1 MTGDVVNL
9 RQFRKQKARTEK
21 DKTAE
26 QNRISF
32 GRTKAEKQLTRTLN
46 DKASKALDQGKR
58 ETCTGRHGRRR
69 IGAPANAEPLN
80 SI

>member
-21 DKTAE
+21 DKAAD

-32 GRTKAEKQLTRTLN
+32 GRTKVEKQLTKALN
-46 DKASKALDQGKR
+46 DKAGKALDHGKR
-58 ETCTGRHGRRR
+58 ETPPDKR
-69 IGAPANAEPLN
+69 P
-80 SI
+80 